1 MLNPEVGHYA
11 SPMTLLLLSIAATQ
25 NPYLANRDLYILA
38 LMIATCINKTFVLY
52 LNKTSEKE
60 KLSYSHTLDDQHEKK
75 VCKRF
80 KIWVLINLHSTS
92 KSSTICNSANLF
104 ITQGTSR
111 WWYLFYNPFNSLLRW
126 SPYAYDQLEIGG
138 KQEHL

>member
-1 MLNPEVGHYA
+1 
-11 SPMTLLLLSIAATQ
+11 MTLLLLSIAATQ